1 MAKKKHLNQ
10 VRKTTR
16 DQTEPVS
23 SPRSET
29 DTSKTNRPKI
39 SPLKI
44 SLIVLIAAAVVVTG
58 GYFAYRYFSQT
69 PKVSQKAGI
78 VTGCQK
84 TPPFL
89 ASLNFGNR
97 AALSTAEKAQP
108 GLWIIE
114 GDHRYQHPSWKNAG
128 YLAPIERDKDGNI
141 FVAPAPFINV
151 LANPPGEQNAVW
163 RIDGRTRE
171 MSKFLDLPRDAK
183 LNEQNA
189 YGTLDLAYD
198 CETEDLYVSSVFGS
212 TRDKEAGKIY
222 RIDTK
227 TKQAAAVLENTDG
240 FGLAVFN
247 TQKGKRLFYALA
259 RKSEVWSVALNNDG
273 TSAGTP
279 RKEISLEHIG
289 PRGDDKVRRI
299 TFQPNGEMLL
309 FGIEFNFNLIA
320 PTEKQEMI
328 YRFRYNAQKDSWEQ
342 IPEPAQVV
350 SEER

>member
-1 MAKKKHLNQ
+1 MGKKKRSQ
-10 VRKTTR
+10 KEKTLVQAQPER
-16 DQTEPVS
+16 EPVS
-23 SPRSET
+23 LPA
-29 DTSKTNRPKI
+29 PAKI
-39 SPLKI
+39 NLLK
-44 SLIVLIAAAVVVTG
+44 LAVYFLIAAAVISG
-58 GYFAYRYFSQT
+58 GYFAYQYFSQK
-69 PKVSQKAGI
+69 PKTNQKPGI

-97 AALSTAEKAQP
+97 AALSTSEKARP
-108 GLWIIE
+108 GLWVIE

-151 LANPPGEQNAVW
+151 LLNPPGEQNAVW
-163 RIDGRTRE
+163 RIDGRTQE
-171 MSKFLDLPRDAK
+171 MSKFLDLPRD
-183 LNEQNA
+183 LGITEQNP

-198 CETEDLYVSSVFGS
+198 CETENLYVSSVFGS
-212 TRDKEAGKIY
+212 TRDKEQGKIY

-227 TKQAAAVLENTDG
+227 TKQATPLLENTDG

-247 TQKGKRLFYALA
+247 ANKGKRLFYALA
-259 RKSEVWSVALNNDG
+259 RKSEIWSIALNDDG
-273 TSAGTP
+273 TANGMPNGTG
-279 RKEISLEHIG
+279 RKEVSLENIG

-320 PTEKQEMI
+320 PTEKQETV
-328 YRFRYNAQKDSWEQ
+328 YHFRYNAQNDSWTYV
-342 IPEPAQVV
+342 PEPPQVV
-350 SEER
+350 GEER